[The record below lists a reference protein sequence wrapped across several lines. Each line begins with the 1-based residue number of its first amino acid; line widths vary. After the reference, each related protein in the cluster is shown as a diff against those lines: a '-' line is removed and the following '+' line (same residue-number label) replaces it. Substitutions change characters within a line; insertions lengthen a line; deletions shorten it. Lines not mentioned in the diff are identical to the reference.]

1 MSNKKIL
8 GRFTSM
14 KEVWA
19 AYPDGGVADD
29 TVVVGNSL
37 YYWNT
42 GTANWETSKDKTTTG
57 WDSLNI
63 DGDLL
68 IENDLHV
75 GGTLHADKL
84 KSSFKGLFNT
94 VEQLQQ
100 AFPKPDVG
108 DYADVGYDN
117 PQRYVCELGG
127 QWKNSGQPGGTPPVV
142 LPEFIELQKAVG
154 SAGDSPDYDG
164 SVFARIAQNAKVIS
178 NQGSDINDLL
188 TNVGDVDSEA
198 QKDGDLFGRAKYLQ
212 ENLGEKTDTAS
223 KDGSAFARIAQNSED
238 IKALQDEHAEYNAD
252 LITALKVGSSVTN
265 AFTVNGEYRLP
276 VSGDTL
282 SSATMNGII
291 VSSSSFQT
299 KGIFAYQIGTDIT
312 TVSFNKQTKVVTAIS
327 VSVIGSPEDAADK
340 DGSVYSKIANNK
352 LLINRLKVYP
362 ANTFDVVNEE
372 KVYQSISFI
381 RIYADEFIKL
391 YPIILTNN
399 DETYG
404 TRMAFAYYDAG
415 AVKREFYIIDTE
427 LLDGGLH
434 RYDFNLTPISKK
446 ITIEIQF
453 VPNSFD
459 EGVVYSNTKP
469 VNYIV
474 INNFDVSTR
483 LINEELE
490 AHSTCINRIWVSINT
505 KFKSLQEKEKEAFK
519 YVKNISIKGYPQKT
533 AEIGIYSLVIN
544 HSIYKYQF
552 GIRMKVGEEFVSAV
566 KTKLESFDE
575 PFELRFNGIDLLIK
589 IDVENIDELS
599 DDSSKILVSET
610 GEPRLYLSPN
620 CFVDYIG
627 EDFKAEILSL
637 ENRINKNANDIEDIN
652 VQLVGTGGLNMLK
665 NSDAD
670 YSEAE
675 LKIISAI
682 KNVGFYDVPEVIKED
697 DIFVR
702 AFSAQSTVGSGAYGQ
717 QIYLANKRIYNETQN
732 WTTASILIATL
743 TPCDYQ
749 EHEFDVTVKSG
760 EMKGMRIRMLVDY
773 SVFAGTEF
781 LYGTNINN
789 KIVFNLDKTWY
800 VPFGDRINTIESKV
814 DELSKNGVY
823 EKPMQQK
830 NVVFLGSSNVWGDG
844 FLFYSYLKEAVDWL
858 YKSSGKF
865 TAYNKAVA
873 DNPIIV
879 SNDTKFM
886 DGSATKIT
894 GVGSTI
900 KFKHSGSELNIC
912 QVIERT
918 NEYAVLGLY
927 DGTTKVAEFTNH
939 NDTVGND
946 SKTFV
951 GDGKKVKFEL
961 DRCFTYGHSLTVDGA
976 PKIIELKTGGYGESF
991 PEDVDCLVIRSLAS
1005 DTKKVIHTLWFKEAP
1020 AAGANIQVSYKYG
1033 ETICFV
1039 KTTVGEDADGNN
1051 ESAYGDGAISYDPVN
1066 PATVGSGL
1074 DFRLV
1079 NEKAFYKFWFDTDEE
1094 RDITIKIER
1103 GSANPYFIF
1112 NFASSVYHNIMNAG
1126 IGGYTAKIF
1135 NNVTGYPTT
1144 NWQNIA
1150 NYFTPDFITIGL
1162 TGNDDW
1168 QNFPRKIS
1176 RIINMTLE
1184 ELRNFPSLE
1193 IGGITYNPDDTYDVK
1208 VNAGIISEITP
1219 TSLVSE
1225 SIKNSDVAVG
1235 DFARIGSYTGDLRQV
1250 QTRRVE
1256 TVDKSSGKI
1265 TWAEPLHINE
1275 YIGIDSISDLIG
1287 KDVSIRNIEG
1297 YVSSMEELIINL
1309 LKINPK
1315 CRICLFNVYY
1325 VDMWNRNVAE
1335 YTYIQQWI
1343 AEKFP
1348 ANVFVLDAWK
1358 YSRDY
1363 CELSRH
1369 NRTIEKQANGADTIE
1384 FDSPSNLGHW
1394 EGIEVWIDDKNVYGK
1409 DCVVE
1414 TGWKYTVDPNKTGA
1428 ELNFAGGAYLRPYD
1442 SRGKMKLRWLKNTP
1456 VSGKNVTIKLAYYQW
1471 SGDWAHPSNGDY
1483 INNSL
1488 GRALIYAINN

>member
-1 MSNKKIL
+1 MAQTLEQLIEFISTTETPKSVTNPIVGKVL
-8 GRFTSM
+8 SGLLQRPGYMGVATP
-14 KEVWA
+14 A
-19 AYPDGGVADD
+19 TNPGTPDGGAFYLAGAAGTYPNFGGE
-29 TVVVGNSL
+29 TVNRGVLTVFTYS
-37 YYWNT
+37 
-42 GTANWETSKDKTTTG
+42 GTSWEAQT
-57 WDSLNI
+57 I
-63 DGDLL
+63 D
-68 IENDLHV
+68 IAS
-75 GGTLHADKL
+75 TL
-84 KSSFKGLFNT
+84 
-94 VEQLQQ
+94 
-100 AFPKPDVG
+100 
-108 DYADVGYDN
+108 
-117 PQRYVCELGG
+117 
-127 QWKNSGQPGGTPPVV
+127 GTPEDKP
-142 LPEFIELQKAVG
+142 A
-154 SAGDSPDYDG
+154 A
-164 SVFARIAQNAKVIS
+164 
-178 NQGSDINDLL
+178 
-188 TNVGDVDSEA
+188 
-198 QKDGDLFGRAKYLQ
+198 
-212 ENLGEKTDTAS
+212 
-223 KDGSAFARIAQNSED
+223 DGSAWSRIKN
-238 IKALQDEHAEYNAD
+238 
-252 LITALKVGSSVTN
+252 N
-265 AFTVNGEYRLP
+265 AF
-276 VSGDTL
+276 
-282 SSATMNGII
+282 
-291 VSSSSFQT
+291 
-299 KGIFAYQIGTDIT
+299 
-312 TVSFNKQTKVVTAIS
+312 
-327 VSVIGSPEDAADK
+327 
-340 DGSVYSKIANNK
+340 
-352 LLINRLKVYP
+352 LINRLKVTP
-362 ANTFDVVNEE
+362 ATSFLVANEE
-372 KVYQSISFI
+372 KVYQSIAFI
-381 RIYADEFIKL
+381 RVYSDEFIKL
-391 YPIILTNN
+391 YPIVLTNN
-399 DETYG
+399 DPTYG
-404 TRMAFAYYDAG
+404 TRFTLAYFDTSN
-415 AVKREFYIIDTE
+415 VKRDVAIVDSE
-427 LLDGGLH
+427 LLDGNLH
-434 RYDFNLTPISKK
+434 SYDLRLSPISKN
-446 ITIEIQF
+446 ITVEIQF
-453 VPNSFD
+453 VPNSFN
-459 EGVVYSNTKP
+459 EGVILSN
-469 VNYIV
+469 VNPENCIS
-474 INNFDVSTR
+474 INNFDIKTFAF
-483 LINEELE
+483 NQEFE
-490 AHSTCINRIWVSINT
+490 AHSICINRDWVSLDT
-505 KFKSLQEKEKEAFK
+505 KFNALKGNESKTFR

-552 GIRMKVGEEFVSAV
+552 GIRMKVGEEFVSAA
-566 KTKLESFDE
+566 KTKLDSFDE
-575 PFELRFNGIDLLIK
+575 PFELRFNDIDLLIK
-589 IDVENIDELS
+589 IDVENIDELP
-599 DDSSKILVSET
+599 DDSSKILVSEV

-620 CFVDYIG
+620 CFVDYLDYELDKKIT
-627 EDFKAEILSL
+627 DLKSDVNVNAKA
-637 ENRINKNANDIEDIN
+637 IEDIN
-652 VQLVGTGGLNMLK
+652 TQLAGSGGLNMLK
-665 NSDAD
+665 NPDAD

-682 KNVGFYDVPEVIKED
+682 KNVGFYDVPEGIKED

-702 AFSAQSTVGSGAYGQ
+702 AFSAQSTVGSGVYGQ

-732 WTTASILIATL
+732 WTTASILIAPL

-749 EHEFDVTVKSG
+749 EHEFDVTVESG

-781 LYGTNINN
+781 LYVTNINN

-814 DELSKNGVY
+814 DELSKNGVN

-927 DGTTKVAEFTNH
+927 DGTTKLAEFTNH

-961 DRCFTYGHSLTVDGA
+961 DRCVTYGHSLTVDGT

-1103 GSANPYFIF
+1103 GSENPYFVF

-1126 IGGYTAKIF
+1126 IGGYTAEMF
-1135 NNVTGYPTT
+1135 NDTTSYPTT
-1144 NWQNIA
+1144 NWQNVA

-1168 QNFPRKIS
+1168 RNFPRKIS
-1176 RIINMTLE
+1176 RIVNMTLE
-1184 ELRNFPSLE
+1184 ELRDFPSLE
-1193 IGGITYNPDDTYDVK
+1193 IGGITYKSEDDTYDVK
-1208 VNAGIISEITP
+1208 INTGLISEITP

-1225 SIKNSDVAVG
+1225 SIKNSDIAVG

-1256 TVDKSSGKI
+1256 TVDTSSGRI

-1275 YIGIDSISDLIG
+1275 YIGIDSIDDLIG
-1287 KDVSIRNIEG
+1287 KDVSIRSIEG
-1297 YVSSMEELIINL
+1297 YMSSMEELISNL

-1348 ANVFVLDAWK
+1348 ANVLVLDAWK

-1369 NRTIEKQANGADTIE
+1369 NRLIEKQADGTDTVE
-1384 FDSPSNLGHW
+1384 FESPSNLGHW

-1471 SGDWAHPSNGDY
+1471 SGDWAHPSNGEY
-1483 INNSL
+1483 VNNSL
-1488 GRALIYAINN
+1488 GRALVYALN

>member
-1 MSNKKIL
+1 MDEIKQLIAALAAETLPLSIPPTELAEIL
-8 GRFTSM
+8 NRLADYLDDSLAENYKFVGIATQSSSPVESEYPVFYL
-14 KEVWA
+14 A
-19 AYPDGGVADD
+19 GAGAYPNYGN
-29 TVVVGNSL
+29 TVV
-37 YYWNT
+37 
-42 GTANWETSKDKTTTG
+42 KDG
-57 WDSLNI
+57 
-63 DGDLL
+63 
-68 IENDLHV
+68 
-75 GGTLHADKL
+75 
-84 KSSFKGLFNT
+84 
-94 VEQLQQ
+94 
-100 AFPKPDVG
+100 
-108 DYADVGYDN
+108 
-117 PQRYVCELGG
+117 CLGVFSY
-127 QWKNSGQPGGTPPVV
+127 NSGRWRYSILDIASSLGQNTDEAAPGGT
-142 LPEFIELQKAVG
+142 AW
-154 SAGDSPDYDG
+154 
-164 SVFARIAQNAKVIS
+164 ARIKN
-178 NQGSDINDLL
+178 
-188 TNVGDVDSEA
+188 
-198 QKDGDLFGRAKYLQ
+198 
-212 ENLGEKTDTAS
+212 
-223 KDGSAFARIAQNSED
+223 
-238 IKALQDEHAEYNAD
+238 
-252 LITALKVGSSVTN
+252 N
-265 AFTVNGEYRLP
+265 AF
-276 VSGDTL
+276 
-282 SSATMNGII
+282 
-291 VSSSSFQT
+291 
-299 KGIFAYQIGTDIT
+299 
-312 TVSFNKQTKVVTAIS
+312 
-327 VSVIGSPEDAADK
+327 
-340 DGSVYSKIANNK
+340 
-352 LLINRLKVYP
+352 LINRLKVTP
-362 ANTFDVVNEE
+362 ATSFLVANEE
-372 KVYQSISFI
+372 KVYQSIDFI
-381 RIYADEFIKL
+381 RVYSDEFIKL
-391 YPIILTNN
+391 YPIVLTNN
-399 DETYG
+399 DSIYG
-404 TRMAFAYYDAG
+404 TRFTLAYFDTST
-415 AVKREFYIIDTE
+415 VKREVAIVDSE
-427 LLDGGLH
+427 LLDGNLH
-434 RYDFNLTPISKK
+434 SYDLRLTPISKN
-446 ITIEIQF
+446 ITVEIQF
-453 VPNSFD
+453 VPNSFN
-459 EGVVYSNTKP
+459 EGVILSNVNP
-469 VNYIV
+469 VNYIS
-474 INNFDVSTR
+474 INNFGIKTFAF
-483 LINEELE
+483 NQELE
-490 AHSTCINRIWVSINT
+490 AHSICINRDWVSLDT
-505 KFKSLQEKEKEAFK
+505 KFNALKGNESKTFRYL
-519 YVKNISIKGYPQKT
+519 KNISIKGYPQKT
-533 AEIGIYSLVIN
+533 AEIGIYSLIIN

-566 KTKLESFDE
+566 KTKLDSFDE
-575 PFELRFNGIDLLIK
+575 PFELRFNDIDLLIK
-589 IDVENIDELS
+589 IDVENIDELP

-620 CFVDYIG
+620 CFVDYLVY
-627 EDFKAEILSL
+627 E
-637 ENRINKNANDIEDIN
+637 INKRLTAIEPVVDGNSEDIKNIN
-652 VQLVGTGGLNMLK
+652 VQLAGSGGLNMLK
-665 NSDAD
+665 NPDAD

-675 LKIISAI
+675 LTIISAI
-682 KNVGFYDVPEVIKED
+682 KNVGFYDVPEGIKTD

-702 AFSAQSTVGSGAYGQ
+702 SFSAQSTVGSGAYGQ

-732 WTTASILIATL
+732 WTTASILIAPL
-743 TPCDYQ
+743 AHCDYQ
-749 EHEFDVTVKSG
+749 KHEFDVTVESG
-760 EMKGMRIRMLVDY
+760 DMKGMRIRMLVDY
-773 SVFAGTEF
+773 SVFSGTEF

-789 KIVFNLDKTWY
+789 KIVLNLDRTWY
-800 VPFGDRINTIESKV
+800 VPFGDRINTIESEV

-879 SNDTKFM
+879 SNYTKFM

-894 GVGSTI
+894 GAGSTI
-900 KFKHSGSELNIC
+900 KFKHRGSELNIC

-918 NEYAVLGLY
+918 SEYAVLGLY
-927 DGTTKVAEFTNH
+927 DGDTKVAEFTNH
-939 NDTVGND
+939 NETIGSD
-946 SKTFV
+946 SKSFV
-951 GDGKKVKFEL
+951 GDGEKVKFEL
-961 DRCFTYGHSLTVDGA
+961 DRCFTYGHSLTVDGT

-1020 AAGANIQVSYKYG
+1020 AAGANIQVSYQYG

-1039 KTTVGEDADGNN
+1039 KTTVGEDDEGNN
-1051 ESAYGDGAISYDPVN
+1051 ESAYGDGDISYDPVN

-1103 GSANPYFIF
+1103 GSENPYFVF

-1126 IGGYTAKIF
+1126 IGGFTAEMF
-1135 NNVTGYPTT
+1135 NDTTSYPTT
-1144 NWQNIA
+1144 NWQNVA

-1168 QNFPRKIS
+1168 RNFPRKIS
-1176 RIINMTLE
+1176 RIVNMTLE
-1184 ELRNFPSLE
+1184 ELRDFPSLE
-1193 IGGITYNPDDTYDVK
+1193 IGGITYKSEDDIYDVK
-1208 VNAGIISEITP
+1208 INTGLISEITP

-1225 SIKNSDVAVG
+1225 SIKNSDIAVG

-1256 TVDKSSGKI
+1256 TVDTSSGRI

-1275 YIGIDSISDLIG
+1275 YIGIDSIDDLIG
-1287 KDVSIRNIEG
+1287 KDVSIRSIEG
-1297 YVSSMEELIINL
+1297 YMSSMEELISNL

-1315 CRICLFNVYY
+1315 CCICLFNVYY

-1369 NRTIEKQANGADTIE
+1369 NRLIEKQADGTDTVE
-1384 FDSPSNLGHW
+1384 FESPSNLGHW

-1471 SGDWAHPSNGDY
+1471 SGDWAHPSNGEY
-1483 INNSL
+1483 VNNSL
-1488 GRALIYAINN
+1488 GRALVYAIGCPLR